1 MTIRSR
7 ATTLALLE
15 RMAARD
21 RLLIADQF
29 GRAAADAFPLCDDSA
44 MKELPPYPDTTI
56 LVVEVGSTAHGTG
69 LAGGE
74 DHDETVIWL
83 ETPADVFAIR
93 DTEPRPVQVRT
104 QAEGVPSG
112 PGDTDRTLYS
122 LRRFL
127 SLATAGN
134 PTILL
139 VLWAPIIGTT
149 HIGDDLRA
157 RGSMFV
163 GRHLVPRYRG
173 YMQAQV
179 DRLMGRRGGRHG
191 KLRHDPTGIGFDTK
205 YAMHAARLGYQGIE
219 LLTTGRLELPIG
231 GEAGDWLRA
240 VRAGR
245 VPLSEWAERTRELD
259 ARLAALADDASIPR
273 SADRNGIV
281 RWSAEVH
288 RATWDDPRSD
298 RFRSPP
304 LPNG

>member
-1 MTIRSR
+1 MT
-7 ATTLALLE
+7 
-15 RMAARD
+15 
-21 RLLIADQF
+21 
-29 GRAAADAFPLCDDSA
+29 G
-44 MKELPPYPDTTI
+44 LPPYPDTTI
-56 LVVEVGSTAHGTG
+56 LIVEVGSTAHGTG
-69 LAGGE
+69 LPGGE
-74 DHDETVIWL
+74 DHDETVVWL
-83 ETPADVFAIR
+83 ETPVDLFDLR
-93 DTEPRPVQVRT
+93 NSEPRPVQART
-104 QAEGVPSG
+104 QLEGLPSG

-127 SLATAGN
+127 SLAAAGN

-149 HIGDDLRA
+149 PIGDQLRA
-157 RGSMFV
+157 KGSLFV

-219 LLTTGRLELPIG
+219 LLTTGRLDLPIA

-245 VPLSEWAERTRELD
+245 VPLVEWEERTQELD
-259 ARLAALADDASIPR
+259 ARLAALADDESIPPT
-273 SADRNGIV
+273 ADREGLV

-288 RATWDDPRSD
+288 RASWE
-298 RFRSPP
+298 SPEQWP
-304 LPNG
+304 AVGRTDS